1 MSSSC
6 AANGLVILVDVL
18 KVESQVVRYLL
29 HNFELFL
36 MKVGKTFLHK
46 AKCSMLLQAGAKVAG
61 IVWGSGGKFMI
72 FNNCNFTRNCEL
84 QICTCFSCAYE
95 NAKTKLAL
103 LKTKYQIFTHF
114 WVILSPISG
123 QSWSTNQGTDRDA
136 NHSGQQM
143 SGGHQ
148 IQVHH
153 RKSHEKVQNGQKSW

>member
-61 IVWGSGGKFMI
+61 IV
-72 FNNCNFTRNCEL
+72 
-84 QICTCFSCAYE
+84 
-95 NAKTKLAL
+95 
-103 LKTKYQIFTHF
+103 
-114 WVILSPISG
+114 
-123 QSWSTNQGTDRDA
+123 
-136 NHSGQQM
+136 
-143 SGGHQ
+143 
-148 IQVHH
+148 
-153 RKSHEKVQNGQKSW
+153 